1 MRRNEKSDK
10 LSALPIKYAAG
21 EGRCQT
27 RALPWASLL
36 PKIRS
41 WYSLPMDYGFIR
53 ACAVSPL
60 LRPADVDFNA
70 SGIDAAISAAG
81 GGGASLVLFPELSL
95 VGYTCADLFHQDLL
109 LRRAEESL
117 LGLAESARKA
127 EVVAVVGLPLA
138 RDGVLWNCAAVLAGG
153 AVAGIVPKSY
163 LPNYK
168 EYYEAR
174 WFSSGAR
181 RADGSIELGGGQT
194 PFGRAVPF
202 GADLLF
208 DLRREGAAPV
218 RFGIEVCEDLWV
230 PLPPSTLQALRG
242 ATLLLNPSA
251 STEIVGKA
259 DYRRDLVASQSGRC
273 VAAYLYAAA
282 GPTESTTD
290 VVFSGHCLAAE
301 YGVVLGET
309 ERFSREA
316 EFLYADFDLERLEG
330 ERRRLSTFADQAA
343 SAREGAFGGG
353 PARVVPVGARAWKA
367 ESFKRPVDKLPFV
380 PRSAHKRDERCREIF
395 SIQVAALAKRVEHAK
410 AKTLVIGISGG
421 LDSTLALL
429 VAARTLDRLDRPRS
443 DILAA
448 TMPGFGTTGT
458 TLANARELMRRLG
471 VSIRE
476 IDIKEACLL
485 HFRDIGHDPAVLN
498 TTYENVQARERT
510 QILMDLANAA
520 GGLVVGTGDLSEA
533 ALGWSTYNGDHMSM
547 YAVNCSVP
555 KTLVRHLVSWV
566 AEHETDK
573 ETAAVLAAV
582 VDTPISPELLPP
594 DAEGR
599 IAQKTEDLVG
609 PYELH
614 DFFLYHH
621 VRWGARP
628 RKILFLAKK
637 AFSGSY
643 DEKTM
648 RKWLAVFYRR
658 FFAQQF
664 KRSCVPDGPKV
675 GSISLSPR
683 GDWRMPS
690 DAAAELWLSEIENE
704 DNAETAR

>member
-1 MRRNEKSDK
+1 
-10 LSALPIKYAAG
+10 
-21 EGRCQT
+21 
-27 RALPWASLL
+27 
-36 PKIRS
+36 
-41 WYSLPMDYGFIR
+41 MDYGFLR
-53 ACAVSPL
+53 ACAVSPT
-60 LRPADVDFNA
+60 LRPGDVEFNTDA
-70 SGIDAAISAAG
+70 IVAAIATAAEG
-81 GGGASLVLFPELSL
+81 DASIVLFPELCL
-95 VGYTCADLFHQDLL
+95 TGYTSADLFHQDALIEAAEL
-109 LRRAEESL
+109 ALKRAAAAA
-117 LGLAESARKA
+117 LAAD
-127 EVVAVVGLPLA
+127 VLAVVGLPFA
-138 RDGVLWNCAAVLAGG
+138 RDGMLWNCAAVLSGG
-153 AVAGIVPKSY
+153 TVAGLVPKSY

-174 WFSSGAR
+174 WFSPGSA
-181 RADGSIELGGGQT
+181 ASPEMVELDGRQ
-194 PFGRAVPF
+194 VPF

-208 DLRREGAAPV
+208 EARRDGKRNFLFSLE
-218 RFGIEVCEDLWV
+218 ICEDLWV
-230 PLPPSTLQALRG
+230 PLPPSTLSALRG
-242 ATLLLNPSA
+242 ATLILNPSA

-259 DYRRDLVASQSGRC
+259 DYRRELVANQSARC

-290 VVFSGHCLAAE
+290 VVFSGHCIAAE
-301 YGVVLGET
+301 YGVVLAESP
-309 ERFSREA
+309 RFSRKTEHL
-316 EFLYADFDLERLEG
+316 FADFDLLRLEG
-330 ERRRLSTFADQAA
+330 ERRRLTTFAAQAA
-343 SAREGAFGGG
+343 QTRVGAFGGG
-353 PARVVPVGARAWKA
+353 ARLVPVPLKEWRA
-367 ESFKRPVDKLPFV
+367 ESLRRTAERHPFV
-380 PRSAHKRDERCREIF
+380 PRSAHKRDERCHEIF
-395 SIQVAALAKRVEHAK
+395 SIQVAALAKRVEHTN

-429 VAARTLDRLDRPRS
+429 VAARTLDHLGRPRK
-443 DILAA
+443 DVLAV
-448 TMPGFGTTGT
+448 TMPGFGTTGA
-458 TLANARELMRRLG
+458 TLANARGLMDRLG
-471 VSIRE
+471 ATSRE
-476 IDIKEACLL
+476 ISIVEACLR
-485 HFRDIGHDPAVLN
+485 HFADIGHDPSVHD

-510 QILMDLANAA
+510 QILMDLANAS

-555 KTLVRHLVSWV
+555 KTLVKHLVSWV

-594 DAEGR
+594 DANDA
-599 IAQKTEDLVG
+599 IVQKTEDLVG

-621 VRWGARP
+621 VRWGAAP
-628 RKILFLAKK
+628 GKVLFLALR
-637 AFSGSY
+637 AFAGSY
-643 DEKTM
+643 DEATI

-690 DAAAELWLSEIENE
+690 DASARLWLSELDTGGKE
-704 DNAETAR
+704 